1 MKPTHSETTTIQS
14 KANTEIGMR
23 HGAHGLQ
30 TQSSGSVSAH
40 QTAQEWR
47 DQQHRQRLQI
57 AALDGQQAARRG
69 AELVA
74 ILEVASVKIDRF
86 GWSNMDKHI
95 KDAVC
100 NDWCDLLSQYTIA
113 EVRDGVAAV
122 FAASGGKLKSI
133 NEFQVQ
139 EKIREAHMRIVASLP
154 KTAPEPKRPRID
166 KERAAQII
174 AEAGF
179 APKRFGGEA

>member
-1 MKPTHSETTTIQS
+1 MTH
-14 KANTEIGMR
+14 A
-23 HGAHGLQ
+23 LQ
-30 TQSSGSVSAH
+30 AQH
-40 QTAQEWR
+40 TASPRTVAEWQ
-47 DQQHRQRLQI
+47 DQQQQQRLQI
-57 AALDGQQAARRG
+57 AALDGQKAAQRG

-86 GWSNMDKHI
+86 GWNQMDRHI

-100 NDWCDLLSQYTIA
+100 NDWCDLLSQYTLA

-139 EKIREAHMRIVASLP
+139 EQIKQAHRHFLASLP
-154 KTAPEPKRPRID
+154 KGAEPEPERKPID
-166 KERAAQII
+166 RAAA
-174 AEAGF
+174 AEILAQAGF
-179 APKRFGGEA
+179 TPKRMGGAA

>member
-1 MKPTHSETTTIQS
+1 MKQTHSETTTIQS
-14 KANTEIGMR
+14 RANTATGMQP
-23 HGAHGLQ
+23 GGHGLP
-30 TQSSGSVSAH
+30 TRSNGSSSVPR
-40 QTAQEWR
+40 TAQEWR
-47 DQQHRQRLQI
+47 DQQQQQRLQI

-86 GWSNMDKHI
+86 GWNSMDQHI
-95 KDAVC
+95 KDAIC

-139 EKIREAHMRIVASLP
+139 EQIRLAHREFVATLP
-154 KTAPEPKRPRID
+154 KQSEPEP
-166 KERAAQII
+166 ERKPVDPDTAAAIM
-174 AEAGF
+174 AAAGF
-179 APKRFGGEA
+179 GLKRMGDA

>member
-1 MKPTHSETTTIQS
+1 M
-14 KANTEIGMR
+14 
-23 HGAHGLQ
+23 
-30 TQSSGSVSAH
+30 
-40 QTAQEWR
+40 
-47 DQQHRQRLQI
+47 
-57 AALDGQQAARRG
+57 
-69 AELVA
+69 VA

-86 GWSNMDKHI
+86 GWSSMDRHI

-154 KTAPEPKRPRID
+154 KTAPPEPERQRVD
-166 KERAAQII
+166 KDKAAQIL

-179 APKRFGGEA
+179 APRRFGGEA

>member
-1 MKPTHSETTTIQS
+1 MKQTHSEITTIQS
-14 KANTEIGMR
+14 RANTEIGTP
-23 HGAHGLQ
+23 HGAHGLP
-30 TQSSGSVSAH
+30 TRSSGSVSAP

-47 DQQHRQRLQI
+47 DQQQRQRLQI

-86 GWSNMDKHI
+86 GWNSMDQHI

-113 EVRDGVAAV
+113 EVREGVAAV
-122 FAASGGKLKSI
+122 FAASGGRLKSI

-139 EKIREAHMRIVASLP
+139 EKIVEAHKRIVAALP
-154 KTAPEPKRPRID
+154 AERPEPERERVD
-166 KERAAQII
+166 KDKAAQIL

>member
-1 MKPTHSETTTIQS
+1 
-14 KANTEIGMR
+14 
-23 HGAHGLQ
+23 
-30 TQSSGSVSAH
+30 
-40 QTAQEWR
+40 
-47 DQQHRQRLQI
+47 
-57 AALDGQQAARRG
+57 
-69 AELVA
+69 LVA

-122 FAASGGKLKSI
+122 FAASGGRLKSI

-139 EKIREAHMRIVASLP
+139 EKIKEAHMRVVASLP
-154 KTAPEPKRPRID
+154 KAQPEPERQRVD
-166 KERAAQII
+166 KEKAAQII

>member
-1 MKPTHSETTTIQS
+1 MTQK
-14 KANTEIGMR
+14 
-23 HGAHGLQ
+23 LQ
-30 TQSSGSVSAH
+30 THPAPAP
-40 QTAQEWR
+40 QTVAEWQE
-47 DQQHRQRLQI
+47 QQRQQKSQI

-86 GWSNMDKHI
+86 GWNSMDPHI

-100 NDWCDLLSQYTIA
+100 NDWCDLLSQYTLG
-113 EVRDGVAAV
+113 EVRKGVAEV

-133 NEFQVQ
+133 NEFRVQ
-139 EKIREAHMRIVASLP
+139 EQIKKAHRELLAKLPKEPEPPREAERIAP
-154 KTAPEPKRPRID
+154 DTAARIM
-166 KERAAQII
+166 

-179 APKRFGGEA
+179 APKRFGESAAN